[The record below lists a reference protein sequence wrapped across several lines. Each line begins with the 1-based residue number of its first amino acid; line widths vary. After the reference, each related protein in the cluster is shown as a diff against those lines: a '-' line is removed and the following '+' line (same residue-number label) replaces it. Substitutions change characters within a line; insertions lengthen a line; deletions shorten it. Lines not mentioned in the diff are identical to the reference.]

1 MNYQRFKQEIDN
13 RKPRY
18 LVKYHQLVDLISRKG
33 ATQGGDYIQF
43 GAYYQTYMYAFMV
56 GYHLGDCQPIS
67 GSGESKDFAAIS
79 HWKPIEI
86 SDYIQMLILSEP
98 EEKLHFKWTD
108 LDNMDDD
115 HIKDCIT
122 TIIRRIEGYANVG
135 FEHIQKKF
143 DEEKDAF
150 KSPFVFVNILREVSE
165 KKKI

>member
-56 GYHLGDCQPIS
+56 GYHIGDCQPIS

-98 EEKLHFKWTD
+98 
-108 LDNMDDD
+108 
-115 HIKDCIT
+115 
-122 TIIRRIEGYANVG
+122 
-135 FEHIQKKF
+135 
-143 DEEKDAF
+143 
-150 KSPFVFVNILREVSE
+150 
-165 KKKI
+165 